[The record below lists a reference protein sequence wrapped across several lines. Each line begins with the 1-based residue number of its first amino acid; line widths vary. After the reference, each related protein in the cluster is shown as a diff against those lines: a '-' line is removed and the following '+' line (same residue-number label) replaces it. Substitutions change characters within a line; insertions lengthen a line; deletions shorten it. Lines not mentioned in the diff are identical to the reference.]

1 MTLSTMTY
9 GTFLYEEAVS
19 GKNTKLSGTYMYHGE
34 MLCYLIIIKSGQAA
48 SETRQPLEYS
58 GMISAFAQSL
68 LNATLYV

>member
-34 MLCYLIIIKSGQAA
+34 MLCYLINSGQAA